1 MKLWN
6 PYRYGRFLIAFFLL
20 SCLVAFLMVS
30 SSNLLR
36 PAGEI
41 HNLDGGWDISLN
53 GVRQS
58 TNSLLS
64 SNVGIVGYGD
74 VVTLSRQLE
83 DFGIDNPC
91 AATYSIHAMID
102 VYLDDNLIYSFGRDY
117 LFDEKTVP
125 KHINYFP
132 LGYDYTGKTLTIVLS
147 GSRHRSFTGLSPVM
161 VGDRA
166 DILSA
171 HAIKMRY
178 NIMIGMFLIVF
189 GAVLMI
195 LSPYMVIYHNN
206 DTRLFY
212 SGLISL
218 LLGIYAYAFYGLIDM
233 ICGQPFINTV
243 CEYSSL
249 YNIPTAILGYLM
261 SVYSGKIKKVF
272 QAMFYFN
279 VAVFLAVFVLCVIGK
294 NRIFEFIGLLHA
306 MAIAEAFFSIFIL
319 IKDFIQKIRSH
330 EKHLINSDSVF
341 SMGLIVFM
349 LHSLIDIVKYNYSKY
364 FGTGGEAMATI
375 DGFLVGAIIFV
386 FGLIISYILYI
397 IYNANLDSMQNK
409 IASLAYTDPLTG
421 LANRARCEQVMEM
434 LTEEHV
440 SYAIISMDLNKLKQ
454 VNDTL
459 GHHEGDR
466 LLSGF
471 ATILSDSFMEAN
483 LVGRMGGDEFIVIL
497 TEERALNTTR
507 RIHDFY
513 SLMSDWN
520 HKEMMFQYSASYGYA
535 YSYEVPTGSAQE
547 VYMLADSRMYEMKKE
562 HQNFPTKEVIRN
574 A

>member
-6 PYRYGRFLIAFFLL
+6 SYRYSRILMAFFLL
-20 SCLVAFLMVS
+20 SIFVAVLLI
-30 SSNLLR
+30 SSNNLMK
-36 PAGEI
+36 PSSEI
-41 HNLDGGWDISLN
+41 YNLDDGWDISLN

-58 TNSLLS
+58 SNSLLS
-64 SNVGIVGYGD
+64 SNVGVVGYGD
-74 VVTLSRQLE
+74 VVTLQRKLT
-83 DFGIDNPC
+83 DFGIENPC

-102 VYLDDNLIYSFGRDY
+102 VYLDDTLIYSFGRDY
-117 LFDEKTVP
+117 LFAEKTVP

-132 LGYDYTGKTLTIVLS
+132 LGYDYAGKTLTIELS
-147 GSRHRSFTGLSPVM
+147 GSRRSSFTGISPVM
-161 VGDRA
+161 VGNRT

-178 NIMIGMFLIVF
+178 NILVGMFLIVL

-206 DTRLFY
+206 DTRLFF

-218 LLGIYAYAFYGLIDM
+218 LLGVYDYAFYGLIDM
-233 ICGQPFINTV
+233 ICGQPFVNTV

-261 SVYSGKIKKVF
+261 SVYTGKLKKIF
-272 QAMFYFN
+272 RSLFYFN
-279 VAVFLAVFVLCVIGK
+279 VVVFLSVFFLCVVGK
-294 NRIFEFIGLLHA
+294 SRIFEFTGLLHW
-306 MAIAEAFFSIFIL
+306 MAIIEAVFAIIIL
-319 IKDFIQKIRSH
+319 IKDFIKSRKNEERHILS
-330 EKHLINSDSVF
+330 SDTVF
-341 SMGLIVFM
+341 SLGLIIFM
-349 LHSLIDIVKYNYSKY
+349 MMSMIDIVVYNYAKY
-364 FGTGGEAMATI
+364 FGTGGETTATI
-375 DGFLVGAIIFV
+375 NGFLVGAIIFV
-386 FGLIISYILYI
+386 SGLIISYILYI

-421 LANRARCEQVMEM
+421 LANRARCEQVMEV

-471 ATILSDSFMEAN
+471 ATILSDCFMDAN
-483 LVGRMGGDEFIVIL
+483 LVGRMGGDEFIVIM
-497 TEERALNTTR
+497 TEERALSTTR
-507 RIHDFY
+507 RIHEFY

-520 HKEMMFQYSASYGYA
+520 HKETAFQYSASYGYA

-547 VYMLADSRMYEMKKE
+547 VYMLADNRMYEMKKE
-562 HQNFPTKEVIRN
+562 HQSDSHKEVIRN